1 MLVCQNLEVETPD
14 PSMLGRL
21 LDRRYQVVQIL
32 SAGGFG
38 KTYIAEDT
46 RRPGSPKCVVK
57 HLKPASNEP
66 SYLQTAR
73 RLFLSE
79 AETLERLGNH
89 DQIPRL
95 LAYFEEDR
103 EFFLVQEFI
112 EGHPL
117 STELLP
123 GDCWRESQ
131 VIQLIKDVLGIL
143 AFVHS
148 YGVIHRDIKPDNLIR
163 RASDGKLVL
172 IDFGAVKQ
180 VRSQIAT
187 PHSPMNATVAIGT
200 PGYMPSEQGL
210 GRPRPSSDIYALGII
225 GIQALTGLYPSLLQ
239 EDPTT
244 GEMLWPQR
252 VQISE
257 GFASVLNKMVRYDY
271 RERYQSA
278 NDVLQAINQLTEAFP
293 PTQLPSTPQA
303 LVSSTQESLVPPT
316 QRNRVRVAP
325 ASNKLPLLMGGS
337 IAAVVGFVSA
347 SAYLKSR
354 TAPPPLARSSPDS
367 APRFTSTAEI
377 NSTVASTPKVTI
389 SPETASTP
397 DFTPRTT
404 ISPSSSTPTASSNKF
419 DTTQFPQA
427 NCGDSLPTNS
437 TTPIQFYPV
446 FIEYSENN
454 LKTVK
459 SRFCADAYRKI
470 RSDTSKVAIQVAS
483 FVDRNQ
489 AELFSNFLKRKL
501 GSGDVGKPTV
511 YSSAKSSTKT
521 LSPKNCPIVVFDSES
536 PLNVRSIPDTK
547 TGQIVGTLNNG
558 TPLTVIAEQNGWLQ
572 ISSPVQGW
580 VSKKRTKTACP

>member
-1 MLVCQNLEVETPD
+1 
-14 PSMLGRL
+14 MLGRL
-21 LDRRYQVVQIL
+21 LDGRYQVVQVL

-46 RRPGSPKCVVK
+46 RRPGNPKCVVK
-57 HLKPASNEP
+57 HLKPASNDP
-66 SYLQTAR
+66 NYLQTAR

-79 AETLERLGNH
+79 AETLEQLGNH

-117 STELLP
+117 STELQP
-123 GDCWRESQ
+123 DDCWSESQ
-131 VIQLIKDVLGIL
+131 VIQLLKDILGIL

-187 PHSPMNATVAIGT
+187 THSPINATVAIGT

-210 GRPRPSSDIYALGII
+210 GKPRPSSDIYALGII
-225 GIQALTGLYPSLLQ
+225 GIQALTGLYPNLLQ

-244 GEMLWPQR
+244 GEMLWQHR

-278 NDVLQAINQLTEAFP
+278 NEVLQAIDQLTHACLA
-293 PTQLPSTPQA
+293 TQLPSTPPA
-303 LVSSTQESLVPPT
+303 LVSSTQPLLVPPT
-316 QRNRVRVAP
+316 ERNKVRVAP

-347 SAYLKSR
+347 IAYVKSR
-354 TAPPPLARSSPDS
+354 TAPPPLARSIPDS
-367 APRFTSTAEI
+367 APRFTSAAEVD
-377 NSTVASTPKVTI
+377 STVASTPKVTI
-389 SPETASTP
+389 SPETGSSP
-397 DFTPRTT
+397 NFTSRVT
-404 ISPSSSTPTASSNKF
+404 ISPSSPTPAASSNKF

-437 TTPIQFYPV
+437 DTPIQFYPV
-446 FIEYSENN
+446 FIEYSESN

-459 SRFCADAYRKI
+459 SKFCADAYRKV
-470 RSDTSKVAIQVAS
+470 RNDTDKVAIQVAS
-483 FVDRNQ
+483 FIDRNQ
-489 AELFSNFLKRKL
+489 AELFRDFMKKKL
-501 GSGDVGKPTV
+501 GSGDVGKPTI
-511 YSSAKSSTKT
+511 YSSAKSSIKT
-521 LSPKNCPIVVFDSES
+521 LSKKNCSIVVFDSES

-547 TGQIVGTLNNG
+547 LGQVVGTLNNG

>member
-1 MLVCQNLEVETPD
+1 
-14 PSMLGRL
+14 MLGRL
-21 LDRRYQVVQIL
+21 LDGRYQVVQVL

-46 RRPGSPKCVVK
+46 RRPGNPKCVVK

-66 SYLQTAR
+66 NYLQTAR

-79 AETLERLGNH
+79 AETLEQLGNH

-117 STELLP
+117 STELQP
-123 GDCWRESQ
+123 GDCWSESQ
-131 VIQLIKDVLGIL
+131 VIVLLKDILGIL

-148 YGVIHRDIKPDNLIR
+148 YEVIHRDIKPDNLIR

-225 GIQALTGLYPSLLQ
+225 AIQALAGLYPSLLQ

-244 GEMLWPQR
+244 GEMLWQHR
-252 VQISE
+252 VQISD

-278 NDVLQAINQLTEAFP
+278 NEILQAIEQLSYACE
-293 PTQLPSTPQA
+293 PTQLPITPQA
-303 LVSSTQESLVPPT
+303 VVSSTQPLLVPPT
-316 QRNRVRVAP
+316 QRNRDRVAP
-325 ASNKLPLLMGGS
+325 AFNKLPLLMGGS
-337 IAAVVGFVSA
+337 IAAVVGFA
-347 SAYLKSR
+347 SAIAYVKSR
-354 TAPPPLARSSPDS
+354 TPPPPLARSSPDS
-367 APRFTSTAEI
+367 APWFTSATEI
-377 NSTVASTPKVTI
+377 DSTPASNPKVTI
-389 SPETASTP
+389 SPETASRP
-397 DFTPRTT
+397 DFTPKIT
-404 ISPSSSTPTASSNKF
+404 ISPSSPTPAASSNEF
-419 DTTQFPQA
+419 DTAQFPRT
-427 NCGDSLPTNS
+427 NCGDSLPTKSVNS
-437 TTPIQFYPV
+437 IQFYPV
-446 FIEYSENN
+446 FIEYSESN
-454 LKTVK
+454 LKRVK
-459 SRFCADAYRKI
+459 SNFCADAYRTT
-470 RSDTSKVAIQVAS
+470 RSDTNQEAIQIAS
-483 FVDRNQ
+483 FTNRGQ
-489 AELFSNFLKRKL
+489 AELFSNFMRRQL
-501 GSGDVGKPTV
+501 GSGEVGNPTI
-511 YSSAKSSTKT
+511 YSSTKSSTKT
-521 LSPKNCPIVVFDSES
+521 PSQKNCPIVVFDSES

-547 TGQIVGTLNNG
+547 QGQIVGSLANG

-580 VSKKRTKTACP
+580 VSKKRTKTACL

>member
-1 MLVCQNLEVETPD
+1 
-14 PSMLGRL
+14 MLGRL
-21 LDRRYQVVQIL
+21 LDGRYRVVQVL

-46 RRPGSPKCVVK
+46 RRPGNPQCVVK
-57 HLKPASNEP
+57 HLKPASNDP
-66 SYLQTAR
+66 NYLQTAR

-79 AETLERLGNH
+79 AETLEQLGNH

-112 EGHPL
+112 VGHPL
-117 STELLP
+117 NTELQP
-123 GDCWRESQ
+123 DDCWTESQ
-131 VIQLIKDVLGIL
+131 VIQLLKDVLGIL

-187 PHSPMNATVAIGT
+187 THSPMNATVAIGT

-210 GRPRPSSDIYALGII
+210 GKPRPSSDIYALGII
-225 GIQALTGLYPSLLQ
+225 AIQALTGLYPSLLQ

-244 GEMLWPQR
+244 GEMLWQQR
-252 VQISE
+252 VQVSE

-271 RERYQSA
+271 RERYQAA
-278 NDVLQAINQLTEAFP
+278 NEVLQAIDQLTFACP
-293 PTQLPSTPQA
+293 PTQLPNPPQA
-303 LVSSTQESLVPPT
+303 FVASTQEFLVPPT
-316 QRNRVRVAP
+316 ERNRVRVAP
-325 ASNKLPLLMGGS
+325 ASNKLSLLMGGS
-337 IAAVVGFVSA
+337 IAAVVGVVTA
-347 SAYLKSR
+347 IAYVKSR

-367 APRFTSTAEI
+367 APRFTSATEI
-377 NSTVASTPKVTI
+377 NSTVTSTPRVTI
-389 SPETASTP
+389 SPETTSRP
-397 DFTPRTT
+397 DFTPRVT
-404 ISPSSSTPTASSNKF
+404 ISPSSPIPTASSNEF
-419 DTTQFPQA
+419 DTAQFPQA
-427 NCGDSLPTNS
+427 NCGDSLLTSSATPT
-437 TTPIQFYPV
+437 QFYPV
-446 FIEYSENN
+446 FIEYSESN
-454 LKTVK
+454 LKKVK
-459 SRFCADAYRKI
+459 SNFCVDAYRKI
-470 RSDTSKVAIQVAS
+470 RSDTNNVAIQVAS
-483 FVDRNQ
+483 FTNRSR

-501 GSGDVGKPTV
+501 GSGDVGQPTI

-521 LSPKNCPIVVFDSES
+521 PSQKNCPIVVLDSES

-547 TGQIVGTLNNG
+547 LGQVVGTLDNG
-558 TPLTVIAEQNGWLQ
+558 TPLTVIAEQKGWLQ

-580 VSKKRTKTACP
+580 VSKKRTKIACPSLR